1 MHKILPTR
9 QTDWRQ
15 EILKVLNVQT
25 LIFIYPR
32 TSLSDIN
39 EFLCCVATLIE
50 LPNNSAQ
57 CNLHDIIRLFMKSRS
72 LNKSSSSPKPKC
84 LNKKLVRS
92 WMFTWSG
99 ALLNSRL
106 LQPCYKFRN
115 PLPVSISQN
124 DCTPGERRTYIK
136 NTSLSPKLYTQLIQL
151 GCVLACEWTHSSVSI
166 KALQIFT
173 C

>member
-25 LIFIYPR
+25 LIFIYR
-32 TSLSDIN
+32 RISLSGIN
-39 EFLCCVATLIE
+39 ELLCCVATLLE

-57 CNLHDIIRLFMKSRS
+57 FNLHDIIRLFMKSRS
-72 LNKSSSSPKPKC
+72 LNKSASSPNPKC

-92 WMFTWSG
+92 WMLTWSG
-99 ALLNSRL
+99 ALLNSWL

-115 PLPVSISQN
+115 PLPISISQN
-124 DCTPGERRTYIK
+124 DCTPGERIRCIK
-136 NTSLSPKLYTQLIQL
+136 NTSLSPQLYTQFIQL
-151 GCVLACEWTHSSVSI
+151 GCVLACEWTHPCVSI
-166 KALQIFT
+166 KALHIFT